1 VPTSELGVALVG
13 AGVDHWGGIAH
24 VPALRAVDGV
34 RLHTVVSSSR
44 ESAAQ
49 AQRRWEVPA
58 THELR
63 RVLDDDRV
71 DVVVVTL
78 RVPQHAEV
86 VEAAVAAGKHVY
98 CEWPL
103 ARDTSEARALA
114 VLSAARPDR
123 VHLAGLQGRFSPEL
137 RTAAEMV
144 AAGRIGRPLTA
155 NVRVFLS
162 HGLVP
167 RPVHRAHLRHAAVG
181 ATVLS
186 IQGGHVLDM
195 VQRVLGP
202 ASVGSARIWSAVPEF
217 VVDTGER
224 LPRDAPDNVVALL
237 DIGAAEKIPVSV
249 HLSQTA
255 AAQGFGFD
263 VHGTEGSIGLRSAGQ
278 PQFGGLAL
286 TVTALGASAPVAVGP
301 RPGLHP
307 SPLPAGHPG
316 QNVASA
322 YAALADAVLGDGG
335 GCTGTGGE
343 ILPRFADAVALHE
356 LVDAIAAASERP
368 LTRL

>member
-1 VPTSELGVALVG
+1 VSSSELGVALVG
-13 AGVDHWGGIAH
+13 AGAAHWGGTAH
-24 VPALRAVDGV
+24 VPALRAVKGV
-34 RLHTVVSSSR
+34 RLHTVVSSSP
-44 ESAAQ
+44 ESAEQ
-49 AQRRWEVPA
+49 AQHRWEVPA

-86 VEAAVAAGKHVY
+86 VQAAVAAGKHVY

-114 VLSAARPDR
+114 ALSAARPDR
-123 VHLAGLQGRFSPEL
+123 IHLAGLQGRFSPEL

-167 RPVHRAHLRHAAVG
+167 RPAHRAHLRHAAVG

-202 ASVGSARIWSAVPEF
+202 ATVSSARIWPAAPEF

-224 LPRDAPDNVVALL
+224 LPRDAPDNVVTLL
-237 DIGAAEKIPVSV
+237 DFGVAEKIPVSV

-278 PQFGGLAL
+278 PQFGDLVLA
-286 TVTALGASAPVAVGP
+286 VTRLGASAPVATGP
-301 RPGLHP
+301 RPDLAHA

-322 YAALADAVLGDGG
+322 YAALVDAVRAGVGR
-335 GCTGTGGE
+335 TGE
-343 ILPRFADAVALHE
+343 ELLPRFPDAVALHE
-356 LVDAIAAASERP
+356 LVDAIAAVAADRP